1 MTESRDVSQPSTP
14 STPLI
19 AKRKPETDGHP
30 DADPPFSRHVELRT
44 VVFPRL
50 RVLFLPIPKAGC
62 TSILWRLAELDGVP
76 LEPFARSTLAEV
88 IPALTIHDMSLWPP
102 GKRLI
107 DYEDEERDRVLS
119 EDGWFRFSVVRDPG
133 TRLWSAWQSKLLLR
147 EPRFAAEFGESPWFP
162 RIPER
167 PADLVTDFRRF
178 AVSLADG
185 EIGDVHWAVQHD
197 LAAQLSLTHVG
208 RVERLDETLD
218 LLSAHLQRD
227 LRPAGGVRENRSSV
241 PMPPTAYDEAAAD
254 AVNKCYSAD
263 FEHYEYEPVKPADD
277 GASEA
282 EWRDRVEPMLPMLRE
297 TIDRHARIGQLHRV
311 ALRVPWLVQR
321 LAAAEVRQADLSKP
335 KLTNLEGHED
345 FDAVWRWSEGRTEPG
360 FTAVVRA
367 RNEARSLPLVLPHLL
382 RAVKRVVLVDNGSID
397 GTADVARQ
405 VASEA
410 DALDRLEIHTYPFA
424 IARCGEDHL
433 ETPAASV
440 HSLAYFY
447 NWSFSHVRTDYALKW
462 DADMVLTDA
471 AVNVL
476 RDLAWQLEASPG
488 VVKIPRYPL
497 YVVDDRRAFLDLGLR
512 NREPW
517 AWPNRPGYGFVKAME
532 WEQPLWPA
540 ELPAIFLPEW
550 SCIELKHLDTDE
562 FAHWSTTD
570 FTATARTR
578 RKRREWEVFRTLAD
592 GGEPPTDVIAIEAP
606 DNRHIVDYVRATWL
620 PARASENGKAGST
633 SSDDGAE
640 R

>member
-1 MTESRDVSQPSTP
+1 MTESRDVSQPSAP

-19 AKRKPETDGHP
+19 AKRKPETHGHL
-30 DADPPFSRHVELRT
+30 DADTPFSRHVELRT

-76 LEPFARSTLAEV
+76 LEPFTRSPLPEV
-88 IPALTIHDMSLWPP
+88 TPALTIHTMSLWPP
-102 GKRLI
+102 GRRLF
-107 DYEDEERDRVLS
+107 DYEDEERDRILS
-119 EDGWFRFSVVRDPG
+119 EDGWFRFSVVRNPA

-147 EPRFAAEFGESPWFP
+147 EPRFVTDFGGTPWFP
-162 RIPER
+162 RVPER
-167 PADLVTDFRRF
+167 SADLVTDFRRF
-178 AVSLADG
+178 ATSLAQG
-185 EIGDVHWAVQHD
+185 GIEDVHWAVQHD
-197 LAAQLSLTHVG
+197 LASQLPLTHVG
-208 RVERLDETLD
+208 RVERADETLA
-218 LLSAHLQRD
+218 LLSVHVQRD
-227 LRPAGGVRENRSSV
+227 LPPSGSVPENRSSL
-241 PMPPTAYDEAAAD
+241 PMPSTAYDDAAAD
-254 AVNKCYSAD
+254 AVNERYSAD
-263 FEHYEYEPVKPADD
+263 FRHYGYELVK
-277 GASEA
+277 ASNDAAAEA
-282 EWRDRVEPMLPMLRE
+282 EWRNRVTPVLPLLRD

-311 ALRVPWLVQR
+311 ARDVPGLVQR
-321 LAAAEVRQADLSKP
+321 LAAAEVRQAEHSRP
-335 KLTNLEGHED
+335 TLTNLEGHED
-345 FDAVWRWSEGRTEPG
+345 FNAVWRWSDGKTKPG

-367 RNEARSLPLVLPHLL
+367 KNEARSLPWVLPPLFH
-382 RAVKRVVLVDNGSID
+382 AVGRVVLVDNDSID

-405 VASEA
+405 VAEDA
-410 DALDRLEIHTYPFA
+410 GALDRLEIHTYPFS
-424 IARCGEDHL
+424 IARCGEEHL
-433 ETPAASV
+433 RTQAASV

-462 DADMVLTDA
+462 DGDMVLTDV

-476 RDLAWQLEASPG
+476 RDLAWQLEASQG

-497 YVVDDRRAFLDLGLR
+497 YVADDRRAFLDLGLR

-517 AWPNRPGYGFVKAME
+517 AWPNRPGYSFIKAME

-540 ELPAIFLPEW
+540 ELPTIALPAW

-578 RKRREWEVFRTLAD
+578 RKRREWEIFRTLAD
-592 GGEPPTDVIAIEAP
+592 GGEPPADVIAIEAP

-620 PARASENGKAGST
+620 PAKASEDVSSGSA
-633 SSDDGAE
+633 SSGGGAE
-640 R
+640 W